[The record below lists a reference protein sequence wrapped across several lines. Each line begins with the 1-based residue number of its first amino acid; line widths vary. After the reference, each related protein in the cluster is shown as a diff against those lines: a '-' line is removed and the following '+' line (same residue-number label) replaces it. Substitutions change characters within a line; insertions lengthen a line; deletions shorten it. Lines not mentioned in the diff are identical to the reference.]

1 MKPSPTESLATRR
14 SVMFSPIVAMSS
26 CRRSFTVVFAPGKC
40 AASSASMVPSPMSA
54 IFAASRAK
62 AWNWSLRAT
71 KSVSELT
78 SRTVAV
84 RPEDSTAIRP
94 SAATRPA
101 FFAALARPFL
111 RSQSTAPS
119 TSPAVSLSA
128 ALQSIMPAPVLSRS
142 SFTIAAVTFAMAV
155 PSDLMGRPAL
165 GRAPGRRWF
174 SPARRPGTA
183 PDPTQAASIERAGL
197 GDPAVTVDAAV
208 QLQLRVE
215 LRRVLGLHRR
225 KLPVVEDAGIVELA
239 RELRADAVELGQVVR
254 RAARRGEELELLD
267 LFRRHVRVRRD
278 VLDDRRLGGADV
290 EPELAMAA
298 RDAVDGGAGDEV
310 AIERDGAPGVVVRRH
325 REGDAIRVRVRVDDR
340 RDRDAEALGLLDREL
355 LLVGVDHEQEVGGAA
370 HVLDAAERLVELL
383 LLAGEHQALLLGEA
397 AARARRPAGTER
409 LVELAQP
416 RDRGRDRLPVG
427 QHAAEPARVDV
438 VLRRALGRIGD
449 RVGSLAFRA
458 DEQHPS
464 ALGDRVA
471 HRLEGA
477 VEHRH
482 RLGEVDDVDVVA
494 GAEDVLR
501 HLRIPAVGLVTKV
514 SASLKQLAH
523 RKIGQRH
530 RSLRLSRRGAV
541 DRV

>member
-1 MKPSPTESLATRR
+1 MKPSATESLATRR

-84 RPEDSTAIRP
+84 RPGDSTAIRP

-142 SFTIAAVTFAMAV
+142 SFTIAGA
-155 PSDLMGRPAL
+155 PSRDGAGRDS
-165 GRAPGRRWF
+165 GGV
-174 SPARRPGTA
+174 
-183 PDPTQAASIERAGL
+183 DERAGL
-197 GDPAVTVDAAV
+197 ADPAVTVDAAV

-254 RAARRGEELELLD
+254 RAARGGEELELLD
-267 LFRRHVRVRRD
+267 LLRRNVRVRRD
-278 VLDDRRLGGADV
+278 VLHDRRLGGADV

-325 REGDAIRVRVRVDDR
+325 REGDPIRVRVRVDDR

-355 LLVGVDHEQEVGGAA
+355 LLVGVDHEQKVGGAA

-383 LLAGEHQALLLGEA
+383 LLAGEHQPLLLGEA
-397 AARARRPAGTER
+397 AARTGRAAGTER

-449 RVGSLAFRA
+449 RVRSLAFRA
-458 DEQHPS
+458 DEQHPP
-464 ALGDRVA
+464 ALRDRVA

-501 HLRIPAVGLVTKV
+501 HLRVPAVGLVTKV

-541 DRV
+541 DRL